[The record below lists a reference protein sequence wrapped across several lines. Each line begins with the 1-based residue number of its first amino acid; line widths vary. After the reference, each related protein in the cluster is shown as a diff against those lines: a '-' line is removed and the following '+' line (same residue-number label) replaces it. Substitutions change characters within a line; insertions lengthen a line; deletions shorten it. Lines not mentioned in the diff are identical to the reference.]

1 MRQLSAV
8 PEAAGVLEVEVQLK
22 APKETGNLMVLKEV
36 ESLMVLKEVESLTAV
51 VDDFLSY
58 LRFPLCTVYCLAD
71 CRENKKYM
79 PKLLYK
85 LTNTCLTLKQ
95 T

>member
-8 PEAAGVLEVEVQLK
+8 PEAAGVLEVEEVEVQLK

-58 LRFPLCTVYCLAD
+58 LKFPLCTALQ
-71 CRENKKYM
+71 RE
-79 PKLLYK
+79 
-85 LTNTCLTLKQ
+85 
-95 T
+95 